1 MDATEGLD
9 LLPDGPVRRMIAAAG
24 RHDLDAMVAEF
35 ADDYENI
42 TPNHP
47 DRSFTGRAQVR
58 ANWEALYA
66 GIPDLALTVHAAAT
80 AADGTLW
87 MEWSNAG
94 TRRDGVP
101 VHMAGVAIFTLRAGR
116 IAAVR
121 FYLEPVEHDSGDVN
135 AAVRSVTGTAAAAG
149 AREGATP

>member
-9 LLPDGPVRRMIAAAG
+9 LLPAGPVRRMIAAAG

-35 ADDYENI
+35 ADDFENI

-47 DRSFTGRAQVR
+47 DRSFTGSAQVR
-58 ANWEALYA
+58 ANWEALFA
-66 GIPDLALTVHAAAT
+66 GIPDLALAVRAAAT
-80 AADGTLW
+80 GPDGTVW
-87 MEWSNAG
+87 MEWTNAG

-101 VHMAGVAIFTLRAGR
+101 VHMAGVAIFTLRADR

-121 FYLEPVEHDSGDVN
+121 FYLEPVEHDSGDVTE
-135 AAVRSVTGTAAAAG
+135 AVRTVAGPAAAG
-149 AREGATP
+149 ARQGATP

>member
-47 DRSFTGRAQVR
+47 ARSFTGSAQVR
-58 ANWEALYA
+58 ANWEALFA
-66 GIPDLALTVHAAAT
+66 GVPDLAVSDHGTRAGP
-80 AADGTLW
+80 DGAVWL
-87 MEWSNAG
+87 EWSNAG
-94 TRRDGVP
+94 TRRDGVA
-101 VHMAGVAIFTLRAGR
+101 VHMAGVAIFTLRSDR
-116 IAAVR
+116 LAAVH
-121 FYLEPVEHDSGDVN
+121 FYLEPVEHDSGDVD
-135 AAVRSVTGTAAAAG
+135 AAVRGVVGTSAHAG
-149 AREGATP
+149 EGATP